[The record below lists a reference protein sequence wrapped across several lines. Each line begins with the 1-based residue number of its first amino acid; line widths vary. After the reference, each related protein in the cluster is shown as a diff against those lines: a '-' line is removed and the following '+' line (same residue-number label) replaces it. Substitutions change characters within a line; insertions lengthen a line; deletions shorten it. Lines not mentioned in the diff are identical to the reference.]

1 MLNVSGT
8 ISWAGAPGWTERRKW
23 AEYWHS
29 SRLLPGSESVC
40 DPLPHAPV
48 AMASPPGWTILS
60 TKVTKRFLPYEALSG
75 IGYSDGKS
83 N

>member
-1 MLNVSGT
+1 M
-8 ISWAGAPGWTERRKW
+8 APSHGLGPR
-23 AEYWHS
+23 AEQKEENGLSTGIHLG
-29 SRLLPGSESVC
+29 LLPGSESVC